1 MENVLEI
8 QKLGK
13 NYGDFAL
20 QDVSFSLPE
29 GYIMGLIG
37 PNGAGKTTII
47 KLIMN
52 LIMKHGGKIEIF
64 GKNNLEHEVEIKSR
78 IGFVYDNPNY
88 YEHLN
93 LKQIKNIIRPFYKE
107 WDEQVFLKLVDQFE
121 LPLKKTIKKFS
132 RGMVVKAAIAIALSH
147 HADLI
152 IMDEP
157 TSGLDPVFR
166 RELLD
171 LLYQLLQSEK
181 KSILFS
187 THITSDLERIADY
200 ITFINHGKIVFSKSK
215 DEVLENYALVKGGND
230 LLNEETKIWFA
241 GIRKSQFGFEALT
254 DDVKKIKKNFGSD
267 VVIDKANLEDIMYF
281 SNLNS
286 NRKGAEPQRN

>member
-8 QKLGK
+8 QKLRK
-13 NYGDFAL
+13 NYGDFVL

-52 LIMKHGGKIEIF
+52 LIMRHGGTIKIF
-64 GKNNLEHEVEIKSR
+64 GKDNLQNEVEVKSR

-107 WDEQVFLKLVDQFE
+107 WDEKVFMNLVDKFE

-132 RGMVVKAAIAIALSH
+132 RGMVMKAAIAIALSH
-147 HADLI
+147 HADFI

-171 LLYQLLQSEK
+171 LLYELLQSEK

-215 DEVLENYALVKGGND
+215 DEVFENYALVKGGND
-230 LLNEETKIWFA
+230 LLNEETKTWFA

-254 DDVKKIKKNFGSD
+254 DNVNKIRKNFGSN

-281 SNLNS
+281 SNLRGGIN
-286 NRKGAEPQRN
+286 

>member
-8 QKLGK
+8 QKLRK

-107 WDEQVFLKLVDQFE
+107 WDEKVFLSLADQFE

-132 RGMVVKAAIAIALSH
+132 RGMVMKAAIAIALSH

-281 SNLNS
+281 NNLKN
-286 NRKGAEPQRN
+286 GAN

>member
-1 MENVLEI
+1 MKPVLEV
-8 QKLGK
+8 KDLTK
-13 NYGDFAL
+13 YYDDFAL
-20 QDVSFSLPE
+20 KDVTFSLPE

-52 LIMKHGGKIEIF
+52 LIHRHNGSIRIF
-64 GKNNLEHEVEIKSR
+64 GMDNRENEVDIKAR

-93 LKQIKNIIRPFYKE
+93 LKQIKGIIAPFYKD
-107 WDEQVFLKLVDQFE
+107 WDESMFIKLVDQFD
-121 LPLKKTIKKFS
+121 LPLRKAIKKFS
-132 RGMVVKAAIAIALSH
+132 RGMVMKAAIAIALSH

-157 TSGLDPVFR
+157 TSGLDPIFR

-171 LLYQLLQSEK
+171 LLYDLLQNEK

-187 THITSDLERIADY
+187 THITSDLERIADFVTL
-200 ITFINHGKIVFSKSK
+200 IIDGKIVFSRSK
-215 DEVLENYALVKGGND
+215 DDVYEKYALAKGGID
-230 LLNEETKIWFA
+230 LLTEKVRRHFKGVRTGEY
-241 GIRKSQFGFEALT
+241 GFEALT
-254 DDVKKIKKNFGSD
+254 DNVEKTKELCGKD
-267 VVIDKANLEDIMYF
+267 VVIEKPSLEDIMYF
-281 SNLNS
+281 FNL
-286 NRKGAEPQRN
+286 RKKDV

>member
-1 MENVLEI
+1 MENLLEI
-8 QKLGK
+8 QKLRK
-13 NYGDFAL
+13 NYGDFVL
-20 QDVSFSLPE
+20 QDVTFSLPE

-52 LIMKHGGKIEIF
+52 LIIRHGGKINIF
-64 GKNNLEHEVEIKSR
+64 GKDNLEHEVEIKSR

-88 YEHLN
+88 YDHLN
-93 LKQIKNIIRPFYKE
+93 LKQIKNIIRPFYKN
-107 WDEQVFLKLVDQFE
+107 WDEQVFINLVDQFE

-132 RGMVVKAAIAIALSH
+132 RGMVMKAAIAIALSH

-215 DEVLENYALVKGGND
+215 DDVFENYALVKGGND
-230 LLNEETKIWFA
+230 LLNEETKTWFA

-254 DDVKKIKKNFGSD
+254 DDVNKIKKNFGSD
-267 VVIDKANLEDIMYF
+267 VVIDRANLEDIMYF
-281 SNLNS
+281 SNL
-286 NRKGAEPQRN
+286 RNNDA

>member
-8 QKLGK
+8 QKLK
-13 NYGDFAL
+13 KTYGDFTL

-29 GYIMGLIG
+29 GFIMGLIG

-52 LIMKHGGKIEIF
+52 LIMKQGGKIKIF
-64 GKNNLEHEVEIKSR
+64 GKDNLEHEVEVKSR

-88 YEHLN
+88 YDHLN
-93 LKQIKNIIRPFYKE
+93 LKQIKNIIRPFYKD
-107 WDEQVFLKLVDQFE
+107 WDEKVFMNLMDQFE
-121 LPLKKTIKKFS
+121 LPLKKTLKKFS
-132 RGMVVKAAIAIALSH
+132 RGMVMKAAIAIALSH

-152 IMDEP
+152 VMDEP

-171 LLYQLLQSEK
+171 LLYQLLQNEK

-200 ITFINHGKIVFSKSK
+200 ITFINRGKVVFSKAK
-215 DEVLENYALVKGGND
+215 DEVFENYALVKGGND
-230 LLNEETKIWFA
+230 LLNEETKTWFA

-281 SNLNS
+281 SNL
-286 NRKGAEPQRN
+286 RNGGN